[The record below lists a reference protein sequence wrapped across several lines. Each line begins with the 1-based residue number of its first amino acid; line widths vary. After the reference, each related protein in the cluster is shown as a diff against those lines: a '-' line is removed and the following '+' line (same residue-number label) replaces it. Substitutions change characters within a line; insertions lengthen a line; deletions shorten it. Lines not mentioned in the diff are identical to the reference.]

1 MCIETEADRR
11 RPLAVV
17 DEPETTDEGLSFVA
31 RPLVDRLIAMR
42 ARCFDPRGLYS
53 QLFHS
58 DDPRDIARAKAICS
72 RCTVRD
78 ACLGRALERAEPCG
92 VWGGEILVDGAIA
105 AYPRRRGR
113 RPKVL
118 VALDVDEVTGN
129 VCQPVANAV

>member
-42 ARCFDPRGLYS
+42 ARCFDPRGLYT

-92 VWGGEILVDGAIA
+92 VWGGEIFVDGAIA

>member
-118 VALDVDEVTGN
+118 VALDVDEVTGIA
-129 VCQPVANAV
+129 CQSIADAV